1 MTVVRLPPWSEVLRG
16 PWALRLRS
24 GGSGAWLM
32 RSEADSVPELECRF
46 LDSRAART
54 ASGALEELEQAF
66 ELQVPLGGFAD
77 LPDAVAGDATIA
89 LLVLD
94 TDRLLSDEPEALAP
108 LVAALRDASE
118 RRALRVIF
126 QARELT
132 PDAEAVLT
140 EFGVAEIAA

>member
-1 MTVVRLPPWSEVLRG
+1 MTVVRLPSWGEVLRG

-24 GGSGAWLM
+24 GGTGAWLM

-54 ASGALEELEQAF
+54 TSGVLEELGQAF
-66 ELQVPLGGFAD
+66 ELEVPLGGFGD

-94 TDRLLSDEPEALAP
+94 ADRLLSDEPEALAP
-108 LVAALRDASE
+108 LVAALKDASD
-118 RRALRVIF
+118 RLSLRVIF
-126 QARELT
+126 QARDLA

>member
-1 MTVVRLPPWSEVLRG
+1 MSFVRLPSWPEVLRG

-24 GGSGAWLM
+24 GGSGVWLM
-32 RSEADSVPELECRF
+32 RGEADEVPELECRF
-46 LDSRAART
+46 LDGRAART
-54 ASGALEELEQAF
+54 TSGALEELGQAF
-66 ELQVPLGGFAD
+66 ELEEPLGAFGD

-94 TDRLLSDEPEALAP
+94 TDRLLSEEPQALAP
-108 LVAALRDASE
+108 LVAALRDASD
-118 RRALRVIF
+118 RLALHVIF
-126 QARELT
+126 QARDLT

>member
-1 MTVVRLPPWSEVLRG
+1 MRG
-16 PWALRLRS
+16 
-24 GGSGAWLM
+24 
-32 RSEADSVPELECRF
+32 EADAVPELQCRF

-54 ASGALEELEQAF
+54 TAGALEELGQAF
-66 ELQVPLGGFAD
+66 QLEVPLGAFGD
-77 LPDAVAGDATIA
+77 LPDAVAGNETIA

-108 LVAALRDASE
+108 LVGALRAAADRLE
-118 RRALRVIF
+118 LHVIF